1 MEPEGYV
8 PAPGESLEMNRAGV
22 SPGYFE
28 TVRLPILSGR
38 DFTTQDVEHPP
49 VLMIVNETF
58 ARRYFQGQNPVGRKI
73 RMYDRVYTVV
83 GLARDSKYFT
93 PVETARPFVYLPMYN
108 PRLRELHLFVR
119 TVQEPTSAIPIVRR
133 VIRATD
139 PNVAVHALPLAEYTQ
154 VALLPQKV
162 AASLVGALGVMCL
175 LLAALGLYS
184 LMSYAVSQRTQEIG
198 IRMAMGAQPANVV
211 RMVVR
216 QGMSLAVAGLAA
228 GLIAALAVTR
238 FFAGM
243 LVNLSCYD
251 GLTFGGVAVFLTA
264 VTLAATWL
272 PAFRATRINP
282 MMALRRQ

>member
-1 MEPEGYV
+1 
-8 PAPGESLEMNRAGV
+8 
-22 SPGYFE
+22 
-28 TVRLPILSGR
+28 
-38 DFTTQDVEHPP
+38 
-49 VLMIVNETF
+49 MIVNETF
-58 ARRYFQGQNPVGRKI
+58 TRRYFQGQDPVGRKI
-73 RMYDRVYTVV
+73 RMYNKVYTVV

-93 PVETARPFVYLPMYN
+93 PLESARPFAYLPMYN
-108 PRLRELHLFVR
+108 PRLRELHFFVR
-119 TVQEPTSAIPIVRR
+119 TAQEPTSAAPIVWRA
-133 VIRATD
+133 IKATD

-154 VALLPQKV
+154 VALFPQKV

-198 IRMAMGAQPANVV
+198 IRMAMGAQPASVV

-228 GLIAALAVTR
+228 GLIAALAVSR
-238 FFAGM
+238 LIAGM

-251 GLTFGGVAVFLTA
+251 ALTFGGVAVFLSLVA
-264 VTLAATWL
+264 LIATWL
-272 PAFRATRINP
+272 PALRATHINP